1 MAAVMCKGKCVDI
14 FVPLLKKKNL
24 LKMQRGKYQML
35 T

>member
-14 FVPLLKKKNL
+14 FVPLLKKNL